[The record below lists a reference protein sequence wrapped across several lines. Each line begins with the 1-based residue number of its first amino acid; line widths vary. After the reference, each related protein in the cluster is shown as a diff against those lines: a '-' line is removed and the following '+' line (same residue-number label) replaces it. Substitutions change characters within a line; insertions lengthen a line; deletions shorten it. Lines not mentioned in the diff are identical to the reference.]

1 MKSDSKKTAREVPG
15 TRKSRN
21 EESAKKTYHRP
32 QLLIYG
38 DIREI
43 TQAIGQNAM
52 PDGGV
57 TLDDMSKI

>member
-1 MKSDSKKTAREVPG
+1 MKSDSKKTAREVRG

-43 TQAIGQNAM
+43 TQMIGPMSA
-52 PDGGV
+52 PDNGGNSN
-57 TLDDMSKI
+57 DMSKI

>member
-1 MKSDSKKTAREVPG
+1 MKSDSKKTAREVRG

-43 TQAIGQNAM
+43 TQTVGATGM
-52 PDGGV
+52 FDDG
-57 TLDDMSKI
+57 TMTTMEKT